1 MDNSFFGFRAQH
13 YINSKF
19 FPQPMQPTL
28 EPTPLQ
34 KARLLP
40 DSIEAIEALRK
51 LATDGFYEPQLDDN
65 NDVIGIVINEILWD
79 GPVTPEMA
87 ENGIDQKIVGEETT
101 IVANLAWDRD
111 GNELERIDANVYYL
125 CRLHNLFPSLVAR
138 LRGAERR
145 AVAAEEKLALIRAT
159 ATRGVPCLINLA
171 AIDRILDDKPKPQLT
186 PQELAEF
193 DKTGR
198 LLEDKEP
205 RTLPTKEALAE
216 ALSKRYGGQVQ
227 ADDIRGLM
235 PFGDTDNAEVHV
247 QATRDCRTDWY
258 QVTINSAGQIDH
270 TSITQLPF

>member
-19 FPQPMQPTL
+19 FPQPMEPTT
-28 EPTPLQ
+28 EQTPLQ
-34 KARLLP
+34 KARMLP

-65 NDVIGIVINEILWD
+65 NDVIGIVVHETLWD

-87 ENGIDQKIVGEETT
+87 EKGIDQEVVGEEIT

-125 CRLHNLFPSLVAR
+125 CRLHNLFPRIVAR

-145 AVAAEEKLALIRAT
+145 AEQRAEAAEAKLAAIRAM
-159 ATRGVPCLINLA
+159 ATRSVPHMLNLA
-171 AIDRILDDKPKPQLT
+171 AIDRILAEKPAEQFT

-193 DKTGR
+193 DKSGR
-198 LLEDKEP
+198 LPEKKPHHIPCGECGSCHAHEP
-205 RTLPTKEALAE
+205 CARLA
-216 ALSKRYGGQVQ
+216 
-227 ADDIRGLM
+227 
-235 PFGDTDNAEVHV
+235 
-247 QATRDCRTDWY
+247 
-258 QVTINSAGQIDH
+258 
-270 TSITQLPF
+270 